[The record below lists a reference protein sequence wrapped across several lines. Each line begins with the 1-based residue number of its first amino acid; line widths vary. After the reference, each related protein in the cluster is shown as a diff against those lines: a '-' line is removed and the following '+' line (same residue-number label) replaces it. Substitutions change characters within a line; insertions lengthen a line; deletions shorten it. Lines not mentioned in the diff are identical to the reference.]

1 MIVCTYI
8 IKQFKIET
16 VELQNYIIS
25 ILVEMH
31 EISNLIR
38 NNIFNLVIS
47 FLIKKNMLSVLP

>member
-47 FLIKKNMLSVLP
+47 FLIKKNMLLVLP